1 VSVEYYSQRLLNP
14 FRGCIRVIRYES
26 AEAVSMDG
34 AHWDI
39 YVSNDA
45 LLDGLQASGDK
56 VQVSDIRYGSW
67 DAERGLKRGPLYP
80 SDDFLRMEEL
90 GAVVYELL
98 QHLHDRLPFPYR
110 DRHELWLM
118 RDEHRPLVLLH
129 SAVDP
134 AETALPGPE
143 RWQIGL
149 TARERFASAVLPD
162 AADGARPA
170 DYLMDYVN
178 GLATG
183 TVWFKRTIDGRGRR
197 LGRGETADLPA
208 TAFPPLLLDRTGHGE
223 THSRLIEDFLAWLA
237 PWLLLLPD
245 MDGASRRRLAEQARR
260 QATEVDRL
268 YRLYPA
274 QVDPEQIRAARV
286 EAMLSRCA
294 DNRPAHL
301 EGGLSTFYIEL
312 DDGPV

>member
-1 VSVEYYSQRLLNP
+1 MAAEYYSQRLLNP
-14 FRGCIRVIRYES
+14 FRGCIQVIRFEA
-26 AEAVSMDG
+26 AEAVTMDG
-34 AHWDI
+34 IHWDI

-45 LLDGLQASGDK
+45 LLEGLQAGDDK

-67 DAERGLKRGPLYP
+67 EAGKGLKRGPLYP
-80 SDDFLRMEEL
+80 SDDFLRMEEM

-110 DRHELWLM
+110 DRYELWLM
-118 RDEHRPLVLLH
+118 RDDRPLVLLH
-129 SAVDP
+129 STTDP
-134 AETALPGPE
+134 HEATAPGPE

-149 TARERFASAVLPD
+149 TARERFASTVLTD
-162 AADGARPA
+162 ATTGERAA

-183 TVWFKRTIDGRGRR
+183 TAWFERTADGEGRR
-197 LGRGETADLPA
+197 LGTGAPAMLPA
-208 TAFPPLLLDRTGHGE
+208 AAFPSLLLDRNCHSE
-223 THSRLIEDFLAWLA
+223 THSRLVEDFLAWQA

-245 MDGASRRRLAEQARR
+245 MDDANRRWLEEQARR
-260 QATEVDRL
+260 QATEVERL

-274 QVDPEQIRAARV
+274 QVDPQQLQAARV
-286 EAMLSRCA
+286 EARLSRSA
-294 DNRPAHL
+294 DNGPAHL